1 MKQYT
6 ARVQAWQ
13 DAVDFNSLA
22 EKTFGVQFH
31 PEITQCLI
39 DGKHGPMHGY
49 WLRWWVNA
57 AYARK
62 ITLRRIVKMC
72 DQLEYGHHIAD
83 SIEAKQVKEPA

>member
-22 EKTFGVQFH
+22 ELTFGVQFH
-31 PEITQCLI
+31 PEITEFLI
-39 DGKHGPMHGY
+39 DGEHSPMYGY
-49 WLRWWVNA
+49 NIRWGVNA
-57 AYARK
+57 AYAKRITMRK
-62 ITLRRIVKMC
+62 IKRMC

-83 SIEAKQVKEPA
+83 SIEEEQVKETA